1 MVANHEMLESHMN
14 TLDAP
19 RLQVSQWLNTDEP
32 FTLDDLRGRV
42 VVLHAFQLLCPGGV
56 AHGLPQA
63 ARLHQL
69 FPASELVV
77 LGLHTVF
84 EHHAVMG
91 PEALRVFLAE
101 YRIAFPVGIDCAGAG
116 ALPLT
121 MQDYALQG
129 TPSVVLLDRQG
140 RIRLNHFGQI
150 DDLALGAAIGQL
162 LAEAPGAAARSPARE
177 QPGAPAAQDCADG
190 VCTPASRP

>member
-1 MVANHEMLESHMN
+1 
-14 TLDAP
+14 
-19 RLQVSQWLNTDEP
+19 
-32 FTLDDLRGRV
+32 
-42 VVLHAFQLLCPGGV
+42 
-56 AHGLPQA
+56 
-63 ARLHQL
+63 LHQL

-91 PEALRVFLAE
+91 PQALRVFLAE
-101 YRIAFPVGIDCAGAG
+101 YRIAFPVGIDRAGPG

-121 MQDYALQG
+121 MRDYALQG

-190 VCTPASRP
+190 ACTPASRP